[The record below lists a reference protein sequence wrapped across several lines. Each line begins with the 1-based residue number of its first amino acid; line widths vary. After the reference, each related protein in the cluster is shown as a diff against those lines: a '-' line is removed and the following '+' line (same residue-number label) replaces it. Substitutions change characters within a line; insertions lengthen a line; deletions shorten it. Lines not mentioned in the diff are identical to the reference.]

1 MRVVVLG
8 AGYAGLT
15 IARRLESSL
24 PTEVEIVVVNETDHH
39 LIQHELHRIIRR
51 PAFAD
56 DIKVPLSSLL
66 DRSVLRTTTV
76 SDIAVEANR
85 VTLAND
91 EEITYDIGAVCLGA
105 QTAFYGLPGLRDH
118 GIPLKRLPDAAS
130 IRTDFLEQVIPDG
143 IAVVGGAGLSGVQVA
158 GELAALAREH
168 AAPEVEIVLLEQEET
183 VAPGFPAA
191 FQDAVHD
198 ELIQRDVTVRLGRE
212 IEAATASAVKL
223 ADDTQA
229 YDQLI
234 WTGGIEGP
242 SALGGERP
250 EVPATLRVT
259 DDTFVVGDAARSIDR
274 SGEVVP
280 ATAQAAVEEAR
291 TAATNIQRLIEFER
305 NGGTFEPRLSRLDF
319 RAAGWIVSIGDGA
332 VAQVGPT
339 VLRGRPALALK
350 MTVGLG
356 YLSSVGA
363 VKQAVRRVVDEFS
376 T

>member
-1 MRVVVLG
+1 MRVAVLG

-15 IARRLESSL
+15 IARQLESSL
-24 PTEVEIVVVNETDHH
+24 PTDVEIVVVNETDHH
-39 LIQHELHRIIRR
+39 LIQHELHRVIRR
-51 PAFAD
+51 PDFAD
-56 DIKVPLSSLL
+56 DIQVPLSSLL
-66 DRSVLRTTTV
+66 DRSNLRTTPI
-76 SDIAVEANR
+76 SEIGLEANR
-85 VTLAND
+85 VTLEND

-118 GIPLKRLPDAAS
+118 GTPLKRLSNAAT
-130 IRTDFLEQVIPDG
+130 IRTNFLEQVVPDG

-158 GELAALAREH
+158 GELAALAREY
-168 AAPEVEIVLLEQEET
+168 AAPEVEIVLLEQEDT

-198 ELIQRDVTVRLGRE
+198 ELITRDVTVRLGRE
-212 IEAATASAVKL
+212 IEGVTPSAVKL
-223 ADDTQA
+223 ADGTQA
-229 YDQLI
+229 YDQLV

-242 SALGGERP
+242 NALGGERP

-259 DDTFVVGDAARSIDR
+259 ADTFVVGDAARSVDR

-291 TAATNIQRLIEFER
+291 TAATNIQRLVEFKR
-305 NGGTFEPRLSRLDF
+305 SGGTFEPRLARLDF
-319 RAAGWIVSIGDGA
+319 RAAGWIVSVGDGA

-350 MTVGLG
+350 MTVGVG

-363 VKQAVRRVVDEFS
+363 VRQAVRWVIDEFS
-376 T
+376 A